1 MPSRQFPGLKTDV
14 LERGSLS
21 SILEY
26 DYAVELS
33 YSDEEIDATT
43 PSASTARRLNL
54 AKGVF
59 LLRIR
64 QVMYSIKVQPA
75 LYVLGFYRSDRYK
88 LLICRYR

>member
-43 PSASTARRLNL
+43 PSASTARRLNR
-54 AKGVF
+54 KGVF